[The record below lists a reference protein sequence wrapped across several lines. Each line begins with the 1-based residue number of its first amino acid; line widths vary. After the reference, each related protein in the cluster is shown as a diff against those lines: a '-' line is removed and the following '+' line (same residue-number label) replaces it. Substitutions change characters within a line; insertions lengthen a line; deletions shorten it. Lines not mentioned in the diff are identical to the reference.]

1 MGKLDPEQLE
11 ILLHIHQSQ
20 HERSLA
26 HLNAIFNAF
35 SLSVTGL
42 MVLTAGV
49 MTLNY
54 IPANLKWLVVVAVV
68 VVCVCI
74 ILYIRD
80 QRQASER
87 AIEIFR
93 AIDTRLELFEKDKFL
108 QGKSVLP
115 QKYAKSQPTW
125 MGFSRRV
132 DWLLVLP
139 LVILALVIIVV
150 TLQLPPPP
158 PSP

>member
-20 HERSLA
+20 HDRALA

-42 MVLTAGV
+42 LVLAAGV
-49 MTLNY
+49 MTRDY
-54 IPANLKWLVVVAVV
+54 ISFNLKWLMIVAVV

-80 QRQASER
+80 QRLASER

-93 AIDTRLELFEKDKFL
+93 AIDTQLELFEKDKYL

-115 QKYAKSQPTW
+115 QEYAKSQPTW
-125 MGFSRRV
+125 MGLSRRV

-139 LVILALVIIVV
+139 LVILALVIIIV
-150 TLQLPPPP
+150 TLQLPPAP

>member
-1 MGKLDPEQLE
+1 MEKLNPEQLE

-54 IPANLKWLVVVAVV
+54 IPANLKWLVVSAVLA
-68 VVCVCI
+68 VCVCI

-87 AIEIFR
+87 AIEILR
-93 AIDTRLELFEKDKFL
+93 AIDTQLELFEKGKYL
-108 QGKSVLP
+108 PGKSVLP
-115 QKYAKSQPTW
+115 EEYAELQPTW

-132 DWLLVLP
+132 DWLLVSP
-139 LVILALVIIVV
+139 LVVLALVIIIV

-158 PSP
+158 TP